1 MAVVRPFSALRPRP
15 ELASRIA
22 SVPYDVVNADEA
34 RVLASDPLS
43 FLHVSRAEI
52 DLPAGT
58 NPYADAVYARAVANF
73 DTLKQSS
80 LIEEPWPA
88 IYLYR
93 LRMGRHEQIGVAASF
108 SIDEYQRDLIKKHE
122 KTRPDKEND
131 RTRHIIETR
140 AQSGPVLLTYRDDPA
155 VDRAVSQGATSAP
168 LYDFTAPDGVQHTI
182 WRTEPDVGEA
192 IVSAFDGVA
201 ALYIADGHHR
211 AASAAR
217 AHEHFAGRAQ
227 PMPVATGAPARPS
240 GGASSRTGTAAG
252 LANGGVNGGASG
264 NNGAEHA
271 WFLAVA
277 FPERQVQILP
287 YHRTVKDLAGHTP
300 ESLLAALR
308 TKFPVTA
315 GSAMP
320 KRKGECAM
328 YLAGAWY
335 TLQLDAVSLGAAG
348 SDRPAAADPIASLDV
363 SRLHDQVLA
372 PLLAIQD
379 ERTDKRIDFVGGIR
393 GTGELERIVSRGDAA
408 VAFSLFPTT
417 VTDLMTIADA
427 GAIMPPKS
435 TWFEPKLRDGLLTH
449 LI

>member
-1 MAVVRPFSALRPRP
+1 MAVARPFSALRPRP

-22 SVPYDVVNADEA
+22 SVPYDVVNTDEA
-34 RVLASDPLS
+34 RALATDPLS
-43 FLHVSRAEI
+43 FLHVSRAEV
-52 DLPAGT
+52 DLPADT
-58 NPYADAVYARAVANF
+58 NPYADGVYARAVSNF
-73 DTLKQSS
+73 DVLKQSS
-80 LIEEPWPA
+80 LIHEPRPA

-108 SIDEYQRDLIKKHE
+108 SIDEYLRDLIKKHE
-122 KTRPDKEND
+122 KTRPEKEND

-140 AQSGPVLLTYRDDPA
+140 AQTGPVLLTYREDAA

-168 LYDFTAPDGVQHTI
+168 LYDFAAPDGVQHTI
-182 WRTEPDVGEA
+182 WRTEPDVGNA

-217 AHEHFAGRAQ
+217 AHEHFVGQ
-227 PMPVATGAPARPS
+227 NKPDPC
-240 GGASSRTGTAAG
+240 
-252 LANGGVNGGASG
+252 
-264 NNGAEHA
+264 AEHA

-277 FPERQVQILP
+277 FPDRQTQILP
-287 YHRTVKDLAGHTP
+287 YHRTVKDLAGQTP
-300 ESLLAALR
+300 DALLAALR
-308 TKFPVTA
+308 TKFPVEAGTA
-315 GSAMP
+315 TP

-328 YLAGAWY
+328 LLGGTWY
-335 TLQLDAVSLGAAG
+335 TLRLDAGVQTQTTQAAT
-348 SDRPAAADPIASLDV
+348 DPIASLDV
-363 SRLHDQVLA
+363 SRLHDQVLE
-372 PLLAIQD
+372 PLLKIQD

-393 GTGELERIVSRGDAA
+393 GTGELERIVGRGAAA
-408 VAFSLFPTT
+408 VAFSMHPTT
-417 VTDLMTIADA
+417 VTDLMAIADA

>member
-1 MAVVRPFSALRPRP
+1 MAVVRPFPALRPRP

-22 SVPYDVVNADEA
+22 SVPYDVVNTDEA
-34 RVLASDPLS
+34 RALASDHLS
-43 FLHVSRAEI
+43 FLRVSRAEI
-52 DLPAGT
+52 DLPADT
-58 NPYADAVYARAVANF
+58 NPYAEAVYARAVANF
-73 DTLKQSS
+73 DLLKQSS
-80 LIEEPWPA
+80 LIQEPRPA

-108 SIDEYQRDLIKKHE
+108 SVDEYQHDLIKKHE

-155 VDRAVSQGATSAP
+155 VDRAVSQGAASAP

-182 WRTEPDVGEA
+182 WRTEPDLGNA
-192 IVSAFDGVA
+192 IGSAFDDVA

-217 AHEHFAGRAQ
+217 ACEHFAGLAQ
-227 PMPVATGAPARPS
+227 QQIPVAQGAPATRR
-240 GGASSRTGTAAG
+240 GGGGGGGGSAAPQP
-252 LANGGVNGGASG
+252 
-264 NNGAEHA
+264 GAEYA
-271 WFLAVA
+271 WFLGVA

-287 YHRTVKDLAGHTP
+287 YHRTVKDLAGQTP
-300 ESLLAALR
+300 EALLAALR
-308 TKFPVTA
+308 TKFPVEPGTA
-315 GSAMP
+315 TP

-328 YLAGAWY
+328 YLGGAWY
-335 TLQLDAVSLGAAG
+335 TLQLDAGSAAAAT
-348 SDRPAAADPIASLDV
+348 SSAADPIASLDV
-363 SRLHDQVLA
+363 SRLHDFVLA
-372 PLLAIQD
+372 PLLKIQD

-393 GTGELERIVSRGDAA
+393 GTGELERIVSRGAAA

>member
-1 MAVVRPFSALRPRP
+1 MAVVRPFPALRPRP

-22 SVPYDVVNADEA
+22 SVPYDVVNTDEA
-34 RVLASDPLS
+34 RALASDPLS

-52 DLPAGT
+52 DLPADT
-58 NPYADAVYARAVANF
+58 NPYAEAVYARAVSNF
-73 DTLKQSS
+73 DVLKQSS
-80 LIEEPWPA
+80 LIQEPRPA

-108 SIDEYQRDLIKKHE
+108 SVDEYQHDLIKKHE
-122 KTRPDKEND
+122 KTRPEKEND

-168 LYDFTAPDGVQHTI
+168 LYDFTGSDGVQHTI
-182 WRTEPDVGEA
+182 WRTEPDVGNA

-217 AHEHFAGRAQ
+217 ASEHFAGLTQ
-227 PMPVATGAPARPS
+227 QVPVAHGAPATRRS
-240 GGASSRTGTAAG
+240 GG
-252 LANGGVNGGASG
+252 GGSGASQPD
-264 NNGAEHA
+264 AEHA

-287 YHRTVKDLAGHTP
+287 YHRTVKDLAGQTP
-300 ESLLAALR
+300 EALLAALR
-308 TKFPVTA
+308 TKFPVEP
-315 GSAMP
+315 GSATP

-328 YLAGAWY
+328 FLGGTWY
-335 TLQLDAVSLGAAG
+335 TLRLDAGSAAAAG
-348 SDRPAAADPIASLDV
+348 SAAGGAVDPIASLDV
-363 SRLHDQVLA
+363 SRLHDFVLA
-372 PLLAIQD
+372 PLLKIQD